1 MLCDCS
7 GTELVLISAAIAI
20 EIAKCVTEE
29 ELELLSALYTTIGD
43 QLALIA
49 AQGCSPE

>member
-29 ELELLSALYTTIGD
+29 ELELLSALYHDWRSARFDSRTGM
-43 QLALIA
+43 L
-49 AQGCSPE
+49 P